1 MIIAVIIVALA
12 GTTFFAAAMY
22 VQATLRANALE
33 AMNDKFWCL
42 AEAVAELGELK
53 AEAYGTVTPHGDG
66 VDEEIRITP
75 ETFDAIRAV
84 IQDARKLTTPSPV
97 TLNVVWHVGKGSG
110 ER

>member
-1 MIIAVIIVALA
+1 MIIALIVAA
-12 GTTFFAAAMY
+12 IVTVWAIA
-22 VQATLRANALE
+22 LRAENIRIQKA
-33 AMNDKFWCL
+33 NDELWCL

-75 ETFDAIRAV
+75 ETFDAIQAV